1 MNQFG
6 TLVTMS
12 VEKVGGA
19 QTGLG
24 EIFREA
30 GGRGKS
36 GSESAFQSNSGPVD
50 GCAWS
55 IGVAAYDGDG
65 VGTGFGNALR
75 SV

>member
-24 EIFREA
+24 EIFSEA
-30 GGRGKS
+30 GGKGKS

-55 IGVAAYDGDG
+55 IGMAAYDGDG
-65 VGTGFGNALR
+65 VGTGFVNGAAMR
-75 SV
+75 